1 MGTHAFL
8 AYQNIFGVKWD
19 AGAFTVDLDF
29 LTTFGRGE
37 DKPLFVPTLNL
48 TKQPLK
54 FMEFSLEAPIK
65 ATLVHRNGPL
75 VVNVPR
81 PERYIWHKLI
91 VYGERPREMRA
102 KANKDLAQVA
112 CMLDYLL
119 ENDADLIRQSWHD
132 AIGRGPGWKQRLLEG
147 WKGLNS
153 KFASHAFEAHF
164 NASKNPHT
172 P

>member
-19 AGAFTVDLDF
+19 VGAFTVDLDF

-153 KFASHAFEAHF
+153 KFASHAFEARF